1 MRLRDA
7 VTGLELELL
16 YAVYAGADIIT
27 RAARLVNAGPGAL
40 RLGKAASA
48 CLDLPYGR
56 WDLVHFHG
64 RHAMER
70 QAQRLPLPDAITTV
84 SSMRGASSHHHNPFV
99 ILCDH
104 DATEGDRRLL
114 RRHAGVLRQ
123 FPHRYRADAVPA
135 WCASSPASRMRAFAG
150 CWNRGRPL
158 PRPRS
163 SWRIPAR
170 AWARCRGCTT
180 GFCGGMSAAAPGAT
194 PRRPV
199 LINNWEA
206 TYFDFTADKIAAI
219 AEKAAALGVEL
230 MVLDD
235 GWFGKRND
243 DNSGLGDWQVNTAK
257 LPGGLDPLIDRVH
270 ALGMRF
276 GIWVEPEMVS
286 EDSDLYRA
294 HPDWALT
301 LPGRRPPPAAASWR
315 WTWPGPRSSTTSW
328 AG

>member
-1 MRLRDA
+1 M
-7 VTGLELELL
+7 
-16 YAVYAGADIIT
+16 
-27 RAARLVNAGPGAL
+27 
-40 RLGKAASA
+40 
-48 CLDLPYGR
+48 
-56 WDLVHFHG
+56 
-64 RHAMER
+64 
-70 QAQRLPLPDAITTV
+70 
-84 SSMRGASSHHHNPFV
+84 
-99 ILCDH
+99 
-104 DATEGDRRLL
+104 
-114 RRHAGVLRQ
+114 
-123 FPHRYRADAVPA
+123 
-135 WCASSPASRMRAFAG
+135 
-150 CWNRGRPL
+150 
-158 PRPRS
+158 
-163 SWRIPAR
+163 
-170 AWARCRGCTT
+170 
-180 GFCGGMSAAAPGAT
+180 
-194 PRRPV
+194 